1 MKVVDPHVHL
11 WDLELVPL
19 PWLLPAGEAYSGDNR
34 RLPRRYTDRELLAGA
49 GDIEVLKIVH
59 VEANPGDALA
69 ETRWLQSLG
78 ARDGYPQ
85 GIVAMLDLARDD
97 AAAQLAALAET
108 PNLRGIR
115 QILNVHAD
123 PRYDYVGRHYMNEP
137 QWRANLHL
145 LTRYGLSFDLQ
156 IYPSQAALA
165 AELAAGHPDTLFVL
179 NHAGMCVDRDRAG
192 RRAWREGLRELAAC
206 ENVVA
211 KISGLAMFDHRWTR
225 ESLRPYVLETIEIFG
240 ASRCLFASNF
250 PIDGL
255 HSSYGALWHA
265 YAEIVAGA
273 SAAERA
279 ALFVGNAER
288 CYRI

>member
-11 WDLELVPL
+11 WDLEVVPL
-19 PWLLPAGEAYSGDNR
+19 PWLLPAGESYSGDNR

-49 GDIEVLKIVH
+49 GDIEVLKIVN

-69 ETRWLQSLG
+69 ETRWLQSLA

-97 AAAQLAALAET
+97 AAARLAALAET

-137 QWRANLHL
+137 QWRANLRL
-145 LTRYGLSFDLQ
+145 LARYGLSFDLQ

-165 AELAAGHPDTLFVL
+165 ADVAADHPDTLFIL
-179 NHAGMCVDRDRAG
+179 DHAGMCVDRDRAG
-192 RRAWREGLRELAAC
+192 RRAWREGLRRLAAC

-211 KISGLAMFDHRWTR
+211 KISGLAMFDHRWTS
-225 ESLRPYVLETIEIFG
+225 ESLRPYVLETIEAFG

-273 SAAERA
+273 SASEHA